1 MKNKLLLTTALVG
14 VAFAIPAMANDAAS
28 ADTSTAVGTPVYI
41 NTPDQVIN
49 SGEEFSN
56 LKNEGNQNA
65 AAVTVDTKGSVT
77 IGDNVQFNGN
87 SNANSGGAMKSLGGF
102 EIGNNAKFSGNT
114 SKKGGGAL
122 YIRQSDGTGANT
134 SGLAKIGDNAT
145 FENNKAEGSGWLGGA
160 IAAEYVPGGLQ
171 IGNNAKFSGNE
182 AANGG
187 AVAVW
192 SDGQVSGGP
201 KPTGSSSFILGDN
214 ATFANNKATTQ
225 GGAIFNANASVEVGN
240 GAKFEENT
248 AVNAGAISNSDSKGM
263 IIGNDASFIK
273 NTASNYAGAILNQ
286 RSDLTIGSNATFTEN
301 ASGEGHSGG
310 AIANDGYGKLALGNN
325 AKFTGNKSGKS
336 GGAIYQYKTSSE
348 NEASVTIGEGAS
360 FVGNTAKVNGG
371 AIASYSGNTTVGNGA
386 EFIGNKADN
395 AGGAI
400 YNEAYN
406 GIDAEFAGLNNAV
419 FKSNSAKLGGAI
431 YNKGNLGTLDGVT
444 FEDNTAETNGG
455 AILNSNG
462 GKIASIT
469 NSIFKNN
476 TSTNGG
482 GAAIYNKGGE
492 IAEISNTVFEGN
504 IAEKG
509 NGGAIF
515 NGGTTAANI
524 TLDNVQFIGNQ
535 AANGS
540 GGAIST
546 SGVVNIANAT
556 FENNSASTG
565 GGAINVDGTVK
576 LSGENTFSGN
586 KVGDKLN
593 DINLNQ
599 NNGQAKVDVSGT
611 LTLDGGISGE
621 GTTSFADNT
630 KLNITE
636 NTTFGEDVAITI
648 GENTELGLIVDS
660 GEESAEFDTSK
671 LLGENGFTLADNALY
686 NAIVGD
692 DGKVT
697 MEQKSADEAAAS
709 LGLSGSQ
716 AEAVLGAI
724 SGGSS
729 DNANFNSFREALN
742 QHLQSADKAQVSNG
756 TGAADLLTA
765 DANPV
770 IRSVETGIHNMV
782 FSAVSDELNGTSA
795 AMAEGK
801 SSGDAF
807 KQVKAW
813 VRALFSHSDH
823 ESTSK
828 ASGFDTNSD
837 GVAMGINKQLDNRT
851 KVGLGYAYSST
862 DISSGIRDTDVDT
875 HTAFVYGQYKPAN
888 WYINTVVAYNWS
900 DYSEKKAALGFNANA
915 DYDVESWAIQ
925 SLYGYEMQLN
935 GYDVTPEAG
944 LRYAHISQDGYTDA
958 LGTSVAA
965 NDSDILTAI
974 VGAKVAKDYALDSDT
989 IIRPELR
996 AAVTYDLVD
1005 DANNSNVVLA
1015 NGVAYRVNGEKLN
1028 RLGFELGAKVATDVS
1043 DNWEI
1048 SLAYE
1053 GGFRE
1058 DYQNHTGMLNAKY
1071 KF

>member
-14 VAFAIPAMANDAAS
+14 VAFALPTMAAEEWDGKTSHLIPQGE
-28 ADTSTAVGTPVYI
+28 TLVLEE
-41 NTPDQVIN
+41 N
-49 SGEEFSN
+49 SLVEN
-56 LKNEGNQNA
+56 I
-65 AAVTVDTKGSVT
+65 T
-77 IGDNVQFNGN
+77 
-87 SNANSGGAMKSLGGF
+87 
-102 EIGNNAKFSGNT
+102 NNADGI
-114 SKKGGGAL
+114 GGAL
-122 YIRQSDGTGANT
+122 STSKPKNGVENPGTLIVKSGTVFKNNT
-134 SGLAKIGDNAT
+134 AKYD
-145 FENNKAEGSGWLGGA
+145 GGA
-160 IAAEYVPGGLQ
+160 IANFGVLDIDGATFEANKSQTETTDSQPVGGGAISLGIDSKTTIKNTKFVNNETGFNGGAIGTRRTINNGDITNGSHENHSLIISDSAFIENKATGTTTDRADNKLQGGNGGAIANSFNNTQISNTVFEKNEAINGGAVYNQSLYNTNNQAQETDKGGDIKFADVTFDGNKASTNGGAIFNDANTNAELSGTVV
-171 IGNNAKFSGNE
+171 FSGNE
-182 AANGG
+182 AG
-187 AVAVW
+187 
-192 SDGQVSGGP
+192 
-201 KPTGSSSFILGDN
+201 
-214 ATFANNKATTQ
+214 
-225 GGAIFNANASVEVGN
+225 
-240 GAKFEENT
+240 
-248 AVNAGAISNSDSKGM
+248 
-263 IIGNDASFIK
+263 
-273 NTASNYAGAILNQ
+273 
-286 RSDLTIGSNATFTEN
+286 
-301 ASGEGHSGG
+301 
-310 AIANDGYGKLALGNN
+310 
-325 AKFTGNKSGKS
+325 
-336 GGAIYQYKTSSE
+336 
-348 NEASVTIGEGAS
+348 
-360 FVGNTAKVNGG
+360 
-371 AIASYSGNTTVGNGA
+371 
-386 EFIGNKADN
+386 N

-400 YNEAYN
+400 FVA
-406 GIDAEFAGLNNAV
+406 DASSSMEIASGAV

-621 GTTSFADNT
+621 GITSFADNT

-636 NTTFGEDVAITI
+636 NTTFGKDVVITI

-671 LLGENGFTLADNALY
+671 LLGGNGFTLADNALY

-692 DGKVT
+692 NGKVT

-837 GVAMGINKQLDNRT
+837 GVAMGIDKQLDNRT

-915 DYDVESWAIQ
+915 DYDVESWAVQ

>member
-14 VAFAIPAMANDAAS
+14 VAFAMPTMAAEEWDGKTSHLIPQGE
-28 ADTSTAVGTPVYI
+28 TLVLEE
-41 NTPDQVIN
+41 N
-49 SGEEFSN
+49 SLVE
-56 LKNEGNQNA
+56 K
-65 AAVTVDTKGSVT
+65 
-77 IGDNVQFNGN
+77 I
-87 SNANSGGAMKSLGGF
+87 
-102 EIGNNAKFSGNT
+102 INNADGI
-114 SKKGGGAL
+114 GGAL
-122 YIRQSDGTGANT
+122 STSKPKNGVENPGTLIVKSGTVFKNNT
-134 SGLAKIGDNAT
+134 AKYD
-145 FENNKAEGSGWLGGA
+145 GGA
-160 IAAEYVPGGLQ
+160 IANFGVLDIDGATFKENKSQTETTDSQPVGGGAISLGIDSKTTIKNTKFVNNETGFNGGAIGTRRTINNGDITNGSHENHSLIISDSAF
-171 IGNNAKFSGNE
+171 IGNKATGTTTDRADNELQGGNGGAIANSFNNTQISNTVFEKNEAINGGAVYNQSLYNTNNQAQETDKGGDIKFADVTFDGNKASTNGGAIFNDANTNAELSGTVVFSGNE
-182 AANGG
+182 AG
-187 AVAVW
+187 
-192 SDGQVSGGP
+192 
-201 KPTGSSSFILGDN
+201 
-214 ATFANNKATTQ
+214 
-225 GGAIFNANASVEVGN
+225 
-240 GAKFEENT
+240 
-248 AVNAGAISNSDSKGM
+248 
-263 IIGNDASFIK
+263 
-273 NTASNYAGAILNQ
+273 
-286 RSDLTIGSNATFTEN
+286 
-301 ASGEGHSGG
+301 
-310 AIANDGYGKLALGNN
+310 
-325 AKFTGNKSGKS
+325 
-336 GGAIYQYKTSSE
+336 
-348 NEASVTIGEGAS
+348 
-360 FVGNTAKVNGG
+360 
-371 AIASYSGNTTVGNGA
+371 
-386 EFIGNKADN
+386 N

-400 YNEAYN
+400 FVA
-406 GIDAEFAGLNNAV
+406 DASSSMEIASGAV

-462 GKIASIT
+462 GTIASIT

-621 GTTSFADNT
+621 GSTSFADNT

-837 GVAMGINKQLDNRT
+837 GVAMGIDKQLDNRT

-915 DYDVESWAIQ
+915 DYDVESWAVQ

>member
-14 VAFAIPAMANDAAS
+14 VAFAMPTMAAEEWDGKTSHLIPQGE
-28 ADTSTAVGTPVYI
+28 TLVLEE
-41 NTPDQVIN
+41 N
-49 SGEEFSN
+49 SLVEN
-56 LKNEGNQNA
+56 I
-65 AAVTVDTKGSVT
+65 T
-77 IGDNVQFNGN
+77 
-87 SNANSGGAMKSLGGF
+87 
-102 EIGNNAKFSGNT
+102 NNADGI
-114 SKKGGGAL
+114 GGAL
-122 YIRQSDGTGANT
+122 STSKPKNGVENPGTLIVKSGTVFKNNT
-134 SGLAKIGDNAT
+134 AKYD
-145 FENNKAEGSGWLGGA
+145 GGA
-160 IAAEYVPGGLQ
+160 IANFGVLDIDGATFEANKSQTETTDSQPVGGGAISLGIDSKTTIKNTKFVNNETGFNGGAIGTRRTINNGDITNGSHENHSLIISDSAF
-171 IGNNAKFSGNE
+171 IGNKATGTTTDRADNKLQGGNGGAIANSFNNTQISNTVFEKNEAINGGAVYNQSLYNTNNQAQETDKGGDIKFADVTFDGNKASTNGGAIFNDANTNAELSGTVVFSGNE
-182 AANGG
+182 AG
-187 AVAVW
+187 
-192 SDGQVSGGP
+192 
-201 KPTGSSSFILGDN
+201 
-214 ATFANNKATTQ
+214 
-225 GGAIFNANASVEVGN
+225 
-240 GAKFEENT
+240 
-248 AVNAGAISNSDSKGM
+248 
-263 IIGNDASFIK
+263 
-273 NTASNYAGAILNQ
+273 
-286 RSDLTIGSNATFTEN
+286 
-301 ASGEGHSGG
+301 
-310 AIANDGYGKLALGNN
+310 
-325 AKFTGNKSGKS
+325 
-336 GGAIYQYKTSSE
+336 
-348 NEASVTIGEGAS
+348 
-360 FVGNTAKVNGG
+360 
-371 AIASYSGNTTVGNGA
+371 
-386 EFIGNKADN
+386 N

-400 YNEAYN
+400 FVA
-406 GIDAEFAGLNNAV
+406 DASSSMEIASGAV

-462 GKIASIT
+462 GTIASIT

-692 DGKVT
+692 GGKVT

-782 FSAVSDELNGTSA
+782 FSVVSDELNGTSA

-837 GVAMGINKQLDNRT
+837 GVAMGIDKQLDNRT
-851 KVGLGYAYSST
+851 KVGLGYVYSST

-915 DYDVESWAIQ
+915 DYDVESWAVQ

>member
-1 MKNKLLLTTALVG
+1 MPTMAAEEWDGKTSHLIPQGETLVLEE
-14 VAFAIPAMANDAAS
+14 
-28 ADTSTAVGTPVYI
+28 
-41 NTPDQVIN
+41 N
-49 SGEEFSN
+49 SLVE
-56 LKNEGNQNA
+56 K
-65 AAVTVDTKGSVT
+65 
-77 IGDNVQFNGN
+77 I
-87 SNANSGGAMKSLGGF
+87 
-102 EIGNNAKFSGNT
+102 INNADGI
-114 SKKGGGAL
+114 GGAL
-122 YIRQSDGTGANT
+122 STSKPKNGVENPGTLIVKSGTVFKNNT
-134 SGLAKIGDNAT
+134 AKYD
-145 FENNKAEGSGWLGGA
+145 GGA
-160 IAAEYVPGGLQ
+160 IANFGVLDIDGATFKENKSQTETTDSQPVGGGAISLGIDSKTTIKNTKFVNNETGFNGGAIGTRRTINNGDITNGSHENHSLIISDSAF
-171 IGNNAKFSGNE
+171 IGNKATGTTTDRADNKLQGGNGGAIANSFNNTQISNTVFEKNEAINGGAVYNQSLYNTNNQAQETDKGGDIKFADVTFDGNKASTNGGAIFNDANTNAELSGTVVFSGNE
-182 AANGG
+182 AG
-187 AVAVW
+187 
-192 SDGQVSGGP
+192 
-201 KPTGSSSFILGDN
+201 
-214 ATFANNKATTQ
+214 
-225 GGAIFNANASVEVGN
+225 
-240 GAKFEENT
+240 
-248 AVNAGAISNSDSKGM
+248 
-263 IIGNDASFIK
+263 
-273 NTASNYAGAILNQ
+273 
-286 RSDLTIGSNATFTEN
+286 
-301 ASGEGHSGG
+301 
-310 AIANDGYGKLALGNN
+310 
-325 AKFTGNKSGKS
+325 
-336 GGAIYQYKTSSE
+336 
-348 NEASVTIGEGAS
+348 
-360 FVGNTAKVNGG
+360 
-371 AIASYSGNTTVGNGA
+371 
-386 EFIGNKADN
+386 N

-400 YNEAYN
+400 FVA
-406 GIDAEFAGLNNAV
+406 DASSSMEIASGAV

-837 GVAMGINKQLDNRT
+837 GVAMGIDKQLDNRT

-915 DYDVESWAIQ
+915 DYDVESWAVQ

>member
-1 MKNKLLLTTALVG
+1 MV
-14 VAFAIPAMANDAAS
+14 
-28 ADTSTAVGTPVYI
+28 
-41 NTPDQVIN
+41 
-49 SGEEFSN
+49 
-56 LKNEGNQNA
+56 
-65 AAVTVDTKGSVT
+65 
-77 IGDNVQFNGN
+77 
-87 SNANSGGAMKSLGGF
+87 
-102 EIGNNAKFSGNT
+102 
-114 SKKGGGAL
+114 
-122 YIRQSDGTGANT
+122 
-134 SGLAKIGDNAT
+134 
-145 FENNKAEGSGWLGGA
+145 
-160 IAAEYVPGGLQ
+160 
-171 IGNNAKFSGNE
+171 FSGNE
-182 AANGG
+182 AG
-187 AVAVW
+187 
-192 SDGQVSGGP
+192 
-201 KPTGSSSFILGDN
+201 
-214 ATFANNKATTQ
+214 
-225 GGAIFNANASVEVGN
+225 
-240 GAKFEENT
+240 
-248 AVNAGAISNSDSKGM
+248 
-263 IIGNDASFIK
+263 
-273 NTASNYAGAILNQ
+273 
-286 RSDLTIGSNATFTEN
+286 
-301 ASGEGHSGG
+301 
-310 AIANDGYGKLALGNN
+310 
-325 AKFTGNKSGKS
+325 
-336 GGAIYQYKTSSE
+336 
-348 NEASVTIGEGAS
+348 
-360 FVGNTAKVNGG
+360 
-371 AIASYSGNTTVGNGA
+371 
-386 EFIGNKADN
+386 N

-400 YNEAYN
+400 FVA
-406 GIDAEFAGLNNAV
+406 DASSSMEIASGAV

-611 LTLDGGISGE
+611 LTLDGGISGK

-636 NTTFGEDVAITI
+636 NTTFGEDVVITI

-837 GVAMGINKQLDNRT
+837 GVAMGIDKQLDNRT

-915 DYDVESWAIQ
+915 DYDVESWAVQ

>member
-14 VAFAIPAMANDAAS
+14 VAFALPTMAAEEWDGKTSHLIPQGETLVLEENS
-28 ADTSTAVGTPVYI
+28 LVEKII
-41 NTPDQVIN
+41 NNIDGI
-49 SGEEFSN
+49 
-56 LKNEGNQNA
+56 
-65 AAVTVDTKGSVT
+65 
-77 IGDNVQFNGN
+77 
-87 SNANSGGAMKSLGGF
+87 
-102 EIGNNAKFSGNT
+102 
-114 SKKGGGAL
+114 GGAL
-122 YIRQSDGTGANT
+122 STSKPKNGVENPGTLIVKSGTVFKNNT
-134 SGLAKIGDNAT
+134 AKYD
-145 FENNKAEGSGWLGGA
+145 GGA
-160 IAAEYVPGGLQ
+160 IANFGVLDIDGATFEANKSQTETTDSQPVGGGAISLGIDSKTTIKNTKFVNNVTGFNGGAIGTRRTINNGDITNGSHENHSLIISDSAF
-171 IGNNAKFSGNE
+171 IGNKATGTTTDQADNKLQGGNGGAIANSFNNTQISNTVFEKNEAINGGAVYNQSLYNTNSQAQETDKGGDIKFADVTFDGNKASTNGGAIFNDANTNAELSGTVVFSGNE
-182 AANGG
+182 AG
-187 AVAVW
+187 
-192 SDGQVSGGP
+192 
-201 KPTGSSSFILGDN
+201 
-214 ATFANNKATTQ
+214 
-225 GGAIFNANASVEVGN
+225 
-240 GAKFEENT
+240 
-248 AVNAGAISNSDSKGM
+248 
-263 IIGNDASFIK
+263 
-273 NTASNYAGAILNQ
+273 
-286 RSDLTIGSNATFTEN
+286 
-301 ASGEGHSGG
+301 
-310 AIANDGYGKLALGNN
+310 
-325 AKFTGNKSGKS
+325 
-336 GGAIYQYKTSSE
+336 
-348 NEASVTIGEGAS
+348 
-360 FVGNTAKVNGG
+360 
-371 AIASYSGNTTVGNGA
+371 
-386 EFIGNKADN
+386 N

-400 YNEAYN
+400 FVA
-406 GIDAEFAGLNNAV
+406 DASSSMEIASGAV

-535 AANGS
+535 AADGS

-742 QHLQSADKAQVSNG
+742 QHLQSADKAQVFNG

-837 GVAMGINKQLDNRT
+837 GVAMGIDKQLDNRT

-915 DYDVESWAIQ
+915 DYDVESWAVQ

>member
-14 VAFAIPAMANDAAS
+14 VAFAIPAMAAEEWDGK
-28 ADTSTAVGTPVYI
+28 TSYLIPQGEALVLEE
-41 NTPDQVIN
+41 N
-49 SGEEFSN
+49 SLVEN
-56 LKNEGNQNA
+56 I
-65 AAVTVDTKGSVT
+65 T
-77 IGDNVQFNGN
+77 
-87 SNANSGGAMKSLGGF
+87 
-102 EIGNNAKFSGNT
+102 NNADGI
-114 SKKGGGAL
+114 GGAL
-122 YIRQSDGTGANT
+122 STSKPKNGVENPGTLIVKSGTVFKNNT
-134 SGLAKIGDNAT
+134 AKYD
-145 FENNKAEGSGWLGGA
+145 GGA
-160 IAAEYVPGGLQ
+160 IANFGVLDIDGATFEANKSQTEKTDSQPVGGGAISLGIDSKTTIKNTKFVNNETGFNGGAIGTRRTINNGDITNGSHENHSLIISDSAF
-171 IGNNAKFSGNE
+171 IGNKATGTTTDRADNKLQGGNGGAIANTFNNTQISNTVFEKNEAINGGAVYNQSLFNTNNQTQENDKGGDIKFADVTFDGNKASTNGGAIFNDANTNTELSGTVVFSGNE
-182 AANGG
+182 AG
-187 AVAVW
+187 
-192 SDGQVSGGP
+192 
-201 KPTGSSSFILGDN
+201 
-214 ATFANNKATTQ
+214 
-225 GGAIFNANASVEVGN
+225 
-240 GAKFEENT
+240 
-248 AVNAGAISNSDSKGM
+248 
-263 IIGNDASFIK
+263 
-273 NTASNYAGAILNQ
+273 
-286 RSDLTIGSNATFTEN
+286 
-301 ASGEGHSGG
+301 
-310 AIANDGYGKLALGNN
+310 
-325 AKFTGNKSGKS
+325 
-336 GGAIYQYKTSSE
+336 
-348 NEASVTIGEGAS
+348 
-360 FVGNTAKVNGG
+360 
-371 AIASYSGNTTVGNGA
+371 
-386 EFIGNKADN
+386 N

-400 YNEAYN
+400 FVA
-406 GIDAEFAGLNNAV
+406 DASSSMEIASGAV

-444 FEDNTAETNGG
+444 FEDNTAKTNGG

-599 NNGQAKVDVSGT
+599 NNGLAKVDVSGT

-813 VRALFSHSDH
+813 IRALFSHSDH

-837 GVAMGINKQLDNRT
+837 GVAMGIDKQLDNRT

-900 DYSEKKAALGFNANA
+900 VYSEKKAALGFNANA
-915 DYDVESWAIQ
+915 DYDVESWAVQ

>member
-14 VAFAIPAMANDAAS
+14 VAFALPTMAAEEWDGKTSHLIPQGE
-28 ADTSTAVGTPVYI
+28 TLVLEE
-41 NTPDQVIN
+41 N
-49 SGEEFSN
+49 SLVE
-56 LKNEGNQNA
+56 KI
-65 AAVTVDTKGSVT
+65 T
-77 IGDNVQFNGN
+77 
-87 SNANSGGAMKSLGGF
+87 
-102 EIGNNAKFSGNT
+102 NNADGI
-114 SKKGGGAL
+114 GGAL
-122 YIRQSDGTGANT
+122 STSKPKNGVENPGTLIVKSGTVFKNNT
-134 SGLAKIGDNAT
+134 AKYD
-145 FENNKAEGSGWLGGA
+145 GGA
-160 IAAEYVPGGLQ
+160 IANFGVLDIDGATFEANKSQTETTDNQPVGGGAISLGIDSKTTIKNTKFVNNETGFNGGAIGTRRTINNGDITNGSHENHSLIISDSAFIENKATGTTTDRADNELQGGNGGAIANSFNNTQISNTVFEKNEAINGGAVYNQSLYNTNNQAQETDKGGDIKFADVTFDGNKASTNGGAIFNDANTNAELSGTVV
-171 IGNNAKFSGNE
+171 FSGNE
-182 AANGG
+182 AG
-187 AVAVW
+187 
-192 SDGQVSGGP
+192 
-201 KPTGSSSFILGDN
+201 
-214 ATFANNKATTQ
+214 
-225 GGAIFNANASVEVGN
+225 
-240 GAKFEENT
+240 
-248 AVNAGAISNSDSKGM
+248 
-263 IIGNDASFIK
+263 
-273 NTASNYAGAILNQ
+273 
-286 RSDLTIGSNATFTEN
+286 
-301 ASGEGHSGG
+301 
-310 AIANDGYGKLALGNN
+310 
-325 AKFTGNKSGKS
+325 
-336 GGAIYQYKTSSE
+336 
-348 NEASVTIGEGAS
+348 
-360 FVGNTAKVNGG
+360 
-371 AIASYSGNTTVGNGA
+371 
-386 EFIGNKADN
+386 N

-400 YNEAYN
+400 FVA
-406 GIDAEFAGLNNAV
+406 DASSSMEIASGAV

-504 IAEKG
+504 IAKKG

-524 TLDNVQFIGNQ
+524 TLDNVQFIGNK
-535 AANGS
+535 ATNGS

-671 LLGENGFTLADNALY
+671 LLGKNGFTLADNALY

-837 GVAMGINKQLDNRT
+837 GVAMGIDKQLDNRT

-915 DYDVESWAIQ
+915 DYDVESWAVQ

>member
-14 VAFAIPAMANDAAS
+14 VAFAMPTMAAEEWDGKTSHLIPQGETLVLEENS
-28 ADTSTAVGTPVYI
+28 LVEKII
-41 NTPDQVIN
+41 NN
-49 SGEEFSN
+49 
-56 LKNEGNQNA
+56 
-65 AAVTVDTKGSVT
+65 VDG
-77 IGDNVQFNGN
+77 I
-87 SNANSGGAMKSLGGF
+87 
-102 EIGNNAKFSGNT
+102 
-114 SKKGGGAL
+114 GGAL
-122 YIRQSDGTGANT
+122 STSKPKNGVENPGTLIVKSGTVFKNNT
-134 SGLAKIGDNAT
+134 AKYD
-145 FENNKAEGSGWLGGA
+145 GGA
-160 IAAEYVPGGLQ
+160 IANFGVLDIDGATFEANKSQTETTDSQPVGGGAISLGIDSKTTIKNTKFVNNETGFNGGAIGTRRTINNGDITNGSHENHSLIISDSAF
-171 IGNNAKFSGNE
+171 IGNKATGTTTDRADNKLQGGNGGAIANSFNNTQISNTVFEKNEAINGGAVYNQSLYNTNNQAQETDKGGDIKFADVTFDGNKASTNGGAIFNDANTNAELSGTVVFSGNE
-182 AANGG
+182 AG
-187 AVAVW
+187 
-192 SDGQVSGGP
+192 
-201 KPTGSSSFILGDN
+201 
-214 ATFANNKATTQ
+214 
-225 GGAIFNANASVEVGN
+225 
-240 GAKFEENT
+240 
-248 AVNAGAISNSDSKGM
+248 
-263 IIGNDASFIK
+263 
-273 NTASNYAGAILNQ
+273 
-286 RSDLTIGSNATFTEN
+286 
-301 ASGEGHSGG
+301 
-310 AIANDGYGKLALGNN
+310 
-325 AKFTGNKSGKS
+325 
-336 GGAIYQYKTSSE
+336 
-348 NEASVTIGEGAS
+348 
-360 FVGNTAKVNGG
+360 
-371 AIASYSGNTTVGNGA
+371 
-386 EFIGNKADN
+386 N

-400 YNEAYN
+400 FVA
-406 GIDAEFAGLNNAV
+406 DASSSMEIASGAV

-504 IAEKG
+504 IAKKG

-636 NTTFGEDVAITI
+636 NTTFGKDVAITI

-671 LLGENGFTLADNALY
+671 LLGKNGFTLADNALY

-837 GVAMGINKQLDNRT
+837 GVAMGIDKQLDNRT

-915 DYDVESWAIQ
+915 DYDVESWAVQ

>member
-1 MKNKLLLTTALVG
+1 MIFNVRIFSTHFSGRLHRNFSRSYFMKNKLLLTTALVG
-14 VAFAIPAMANDAAS
+14 VAFALPTMAAEEWDGKTSHLIPQGE
-28 ADTSTAVGTPVYI
+28 TLVLEE
-41 NTPDQVIN
+41 N
-49 SGEEFSN
+49 SLVEN
-56 LKNEGNQNA
+56 I
-65 AAVTVDTKGSVT
+65 T
-77 IGDNVQFNGN
+77 
-87 SNANSGGAMKSLGGF
+87 
-102 EIGNNAKFSGNT
+102 NNADGI
-114 SKKGGGAL
+114 GGAL
-122 YIRQSDGTGANT
+122 STSKPKNGVENPGTLIVKSGTVFKNNT
-134 SGLAKIGDNAT
+134 AKYD
-145 FENNKAEGSGWLGGA
+145 GGA
-160 IAAEYVPGGLQ
+160 IANFGVLDIDGATFEANKSQTETTDSQPVGGGAISLGIDSKTTIKNTKFVNNETGFNGGAIGTRRTINNGDITNGSHENHSLIISDSAFIENKATGTTTDRADNKLQGGNGGAIANSFNNTQISNTVFEKNEAINGGAVYNQSLYNTNNQAQETDKGGDIKFADVTFDGNKASTNGGAIFNDANTNAELSGTVV
-171 IGNNAKFSGNE
+171 FSGNE
-182 AANGG
+182 AG
-187 AVAVW
+187 
-192 SDGQVSGGP
+192 
-201 KPTGSSSFILGDN
+201 
-214 ATFANNKATTQ
+214 
-225 GGAIFNANASVEVGN
+225 
-240 GAKFEENT
+240 
-248 AVNAGAISNSDSKGM
+248 
-263 IIGNDASFIK
+263 
-273 NTASNYAGAILNQ
+273 
-286 RSDLTIGSNATFTEN
+286 
-301 ASGEGHSGG
+301 
-310 AIANDGYGKLALGNN
+310 
-325 AKFTGNKSGKS
+325 
-336 GGAIYQYKTSSE
+336 
-348 NEASVTIGEGAS
+348 
-360 FVGNTAKVNGG
+360 
-371 AIASYSGNTTVGNGA
+371 
-386 EFIGNKADN
+386 N

-400 YNEAYN
+400 FVA
-406 GIDAEFAGLNNAV
+406 DASSSMEIASGAV

-565 GGAINVDGTVK
+565 GGAINVDGTVE

-671 LLGENGFTLADNALY
+671 LLGGNGFTLADNALY

-837 GVAMGINKQLDNRT
+837 GVAMGIDKQLDNRT

-915 DYDVESWAIQ
+915 DYDVESWAVQ

>member
-14 VAFAIPAMANDAAS
+14 VAFALPTMAAEEWDGKTSHLIPQGE
-28 ADTSTAVGTPVYI
+28 TLVLEE
-41 NTPDQVIN
+41 N
-49 SGEEFSN
+49 SLVEN
-56 LKNEGNQNA
+56 I
-65 AAVTVDTKGSVT
+65 T
-77 IGDNVQFNGN
+77 
-87 SNANSGGAMKSLGGF
+87 
-102 EIGNNAKFSGNT
+102 NNADGI
-114 SKKGGGAL
+114 GGAL
-122 YIRQSDGTGANT
+122 STSKPKNGVENPGTLIVK
-134 SGLAKIGDNAT
+134 SGTVFKNNMAKYD
-145 FENNKAEGSGWLGGA
+145 GGA
-160 IAAEYVPGGLQ
+160 IANFGVLDIDGATFEANKSQTETTDSQPVGGGAISLGIDSKTTIKNTKFVNNETGFNGGAIGTRRTINNGDITNGSHENHSLIISDSAF
-171 IGNNAKFSGNE
+171 IGNKATGTTTDRADNKLQGGNGGAIANSFNNTQISNTVFEKNEAINGGAVYNQSLYNTNNQAQETDKGGDIKFADVTFDGNKASTNGGAIFNDANTNAELSGTVVFSGNE
-182 AANGG
+182 AG
-187 AVAVW
+187 
-192 SDGQVSGGP
+192 
-201 KPTGSSSFILGDN
+201 
-214 ATFANNKATTQ
+214 
-225 GGAIFNANASVEVGN
+225 
-240 GAKFEENT
+240 
-248 AVNAGAISNSDSKGM
+248 
-263 IIGNDASFIK
+263 
-273 NTASNYAGAILNQ
+273 
-286 RSDLTIGSNATFTEN
+286 
-301 ASGEGHSGG
+301 
-310 AIANDGYGKLALGNN
+310 
-325 AKFTGNKSGKS
+325 
-336 GGAIYQYKTSSE
+336 
-348 NEASVTIGEGAS
+348 
-360 FVGNTAKVNGG
+360 
-371 AIASYSGNTTVGNGA
+371 
-386 EFIGNKADN
+386 N

-400 YNEAYN
+400 
-406 GIDAEFAGLNNAV
+406 FVAGASSSMEIASGAV

-462 GKIASIT
+462 GTIASIT

-482 GAAIYNKGGE
+482 GAAIYNKGGK

-546 SGVVNIANAT
+546 SGVVDIANAT

-837 GVAMGINKQLDNRT
+837 GVAMGIDKQLDNRT

-915 DYDVESWAIQ
+915 DYDVESWAVQ

>member
-14 VAFAIPAMANDAAS
+14 VAFAMPTMAAEEWDGKTSHLIPQGE
-28 ADTSTAVGTPVYI
+28 TLVLEE
-41 NTPDQVIN
+41 N
-49 SGEEFSN
+49 SLVEN
-56 LKNEGNQNA
+56 I
-65 AAVTVDTKGSVT
+65 T
-77 IGDNVQFNGN
+77 
-87 SNANSGGAMKSLGGF
+87 
-102 EIGNNAKFSGNT
+102 NNADGI
-114 SKKGGGAL
+114 GGAL
-122 YIRQSDGTGANT
+122 STSKPKNGVENPGTLIVKSGTVFKNNT
-134 SGLAKIGDNAT
+134 AKYD
-145 FENNKAEGSGWLGGA
+145 GGA
-160 IAAEYVPGGLQ
+160 IANFGVLDIDGATFEANKSQTETTDSQPVGGGAISLGIDSKTTIKNTKFVNNETGFNGGAIGTRRTINNGDITNGSHENHSLIISDSAF
-171 IGNNAKFSGNE
+171 IGNKATGTTTDRADNKLQGGNGGAIANSFNNTQISNTVFEKNEAINGGAVYNQSLYNTNNQAQETDKGGDIKFADVTFDGNKASTNGGAIFNDANTNAELSGTVVFSGNE
-182 AANGG
+182 AG
-187 AVAVW
+187 
-192 SDGQVSGGP
+192 
-201 KPTGSSSFILGDN
+201 
-214 ATFANNKATTQ
+214 
-225 GGAIFNANASVEVGN
+225 
-240 GAKFEENT
+240 
-248 AVNAGAISNSDSKGM
+248 
-263 IIGNDASFIK
+263 
-273 NTASNYAGAILNQ
+273 
-286 RSDLTIGSNATFTEN
+286 
-301 ASGEGHSGG
+301 
-310 AIANDGYGKLALGNN
+310 
-325 AKFTGNKSGKS
+325 
-336 GGAIYQYKTSSE
+336 
-348 NEASVTIGEGAS
+348 
-360 FVGNTAKVNGG
+360 
-371 AIASYSGNTTVGNGA
+371 
-386 EFIGNKADN
+386 N

-400 YNEAYN
+400 FVA
-406 GIDAEFAGLNNAV
+406 DASSSMEIASGAV

-524 TLDNVQFIGNQ
+524 RLDNVQFIGNQ

-565 GGAINVDGTVK
+565 GGAINVDGTVE

-782 FSAVSDELNGTSA
+782 FSVVSDELNGTSA

-837 GVAMGINKQLDNRT
+837 GVAMGIDKQLDNRT

-915 DYDVESWAIQ
+915 DYDVESWAVQ

>member
-14 VAFAIPAMANDAAS
+14 VAFALPTMAAEEWDGKTSHLIPQGETLVLEENS
-28 ADTSTAVGTPVYI
+28 LVENITN
-41 NTPDQVIN
+41 NTDGI
-49 SGEEFSN
+49 
-56 LKNEGNQNA
+56 
-65 AAVTVDTKGSVT
+65 
-77 IGDNVQFNGN
+77 
-87 SNANSGGAMKSLGGF
+87 
-102 EIGNNAKFSGNT
+102 
-114 SKKGGGAL
+114 GGAL
-122 YIRQSDGTGANT
+122 STSKPKNGVENPGTLIVKSGTVFKNNT
-134 SGLAKIGDNAT
+134 AKYD
-145 FENNKAEGSGWLGGA
+145 GGA
-160 IAAEYVPGGLQ
+160 IANFGVLDIDGATFEANKSQTETTDSQPVGGGAISLGIDSKTTIKNTKFVNNETGFNGGAIGTRRTINKGDITNGSHENHSLIISDSAFIENKATGTTTDQVDNKLQGGNGGAIANSFNNTQISNTVFEKNEAINGGAVYNQSLYNTNNQAQETDKGGDIKFADVTFDGNKASTNGGAIFNDANTNAELSGTVV
-171 IGNNAKFSGNE
+171 FSGNE
-182 AANGG
+182 AG
-187 AVAVW
+187 
-192 SDGQVSGGP
+192 
-201 KPTGSSSFILGDN
+201 
-214 ATFANNKATTQ
+214 
-225 GGAIFNANASVEVGN
+225 
-240 GAKFEENT
+240 
-248 AVNAGAISNSDSKGM
+248 
-263 IIGNDASFIK
+263 
-273 NTASNYAGAILNQ
+273 
-286 RSDLTIGSNATFTEN
+286 
-301 ASGEGHSGG
+301 
-310 AIANDGYGKLALGNN
+310 
-325 AKFTGNKSGKS
+325 
-336 GGAIYQYKTSSE
+336 
-348 NEASVTIGEGAS
+348 
-360 FVGNTAKVNGG
+360 
-371 AIASYSGNTTVGNGA
+371 
-386 EFIGNKADN
+386 N

-400 YNEAYN
+400 FVA
-406 GIDAEFAGLNNAV
+406 DASSSMEIASGAV

-837 GVAMGINKQLDNRT
+837 GVAMGIDKQLDNRT

-915 DYDVESWAIQ
+915 DYDVESWAVQ

>member
-14 VAFAIPAMANDAAS
+14 VAFALPTMAAEEWDGKTSHFIPQGETLVLEENS
-28 ADTSTAVGTPVYI
+28 LVEKII
-41 NTPDQVIN
+41 N
-49 SGEEFSN
+49 
-56 LKNEGNQNA
+56 
-65 AAVTVDTKGSVT
+65 
-77 IGDNVQFNGN
+77 NVNG
-87 SNANSGGAMKSLGGF
+87 
-102 EIGNNAKFSGNT
+102 I
-114 SKKGGGAL
+114 GGAL
-122 YIRQSDGTGANT
+122 STGKPTNGVENPGTLIVKSGTVFKNNT
-134 SGLAKIGDNAT
+134 AKYD
-145 FENNKAEGSGWLGGA
+145 GGA
-160 IAAEYVPGGLQ
+160 IANFGVLDIDGATFEANKSQTETTDSQPVGGGAISLGIDSKTTIKNTKFVNNETGFNGGAIGTRRTINNGDITNGSHENHSLIISDSAF
-171 IGNNAKFSGNE
+171 IGNKATGTTTDRADNKLQGGNGGAIANSFNNTQISNTVFEKNEAINGGAVYNQSLYNTNNQAQETDKGGDIKFADVTFDGNKASTNGGAIFNDANTNAELSGTVVFSGNE
-182 AANGG
+182 AG
-187 AVAVW
+187 
-192 SDGQVSGGP
+192 
-201 KPTGSSSFILGDN
+201 
-214 ATFANNKATTQ
+214 
-225 GGAIFNANASVEVGN
+225 
-240 GAKFEENT
+240 
-248 AVNAGAISNSDSKGM
+248 
-263 IIGNDASFIK
+263 
-273 NTASNYAGAILNQ
+273 
-286 RSDLTIGSNATFTEN
+286 
-301 ASGEGHSGG
+301 
-310 AIANDGYGKLALGNN
+310 
-325 AKFTGNKSGKS
+325 
-336 GGAIYQYKTSSE
+336 
-348 NEASVTIGEGAS
+348 
-360 FVGNTAKVNGG
+360 
-371 AIASYSGNTTVGNGA
+371 
-386 EFIGNKADN
+386 N

-400 YNEAYN
+400 FVA
-406 GIDAEFAGLNNAV
+406 DASSSMEIASGAV
-419 FKSNSAKLGGAI
+419 FKSNSAKRGGAI

-621 GTTSFADNT
+621 GITSFADNT

-636 NTTFGEDVAITI
+636 NTTFGKDVAITI

-660 GEESAEFDTSK
+660 GEKSAEFDTSK
-671 LLGENGFTLADNALY
+671 LLGGNGFTLADNALY

-697 MEQKSADEAAAS
+697 MEQKTADEAAAS

-742 QHLQSADKAQVSNG
+742 QHLQSADKAQVSKG

-837 GVAMGINKQLDNRT
+837 GVAMGIDKQLDNRT

-915 DYDVESWAIQ
+915 DYDVESWAVQ

>member
-14 VAFAIPAMANDAAS
+14 VAFAIPAMAAEEWDGK
-28 ADTSTAVGTPVYI
+28 TSYLIPQGEALVLEE
-41 NTPDQVIN
+41 N
-49 SGEEFSN
+49 SLVEN
-56 LKNEGNQNA
+56 I
-65 AAVTVDTKGSVT
+65 T
-77 IGDNVQFNGN
+77 
-87 SNANSGGAMKSLGGF
+87 
-102 EIGNNAKFSGNT
+102 NNADGI
-114 SKKGGGAL
+114 GGAL
-122 YIRQSDGTGANT
+122 STSKPKNGVENPGTLIVKSGTVFKNNT
-134 SGLAKIGDNAT
+134 AKYD
-145 FENNKAEGSGWLGGA
+145 GGA
-160 IAAEYVPGGLQ
+160 IANFGVLDIDGATFEANKSQTETTDSQPVGGGAISLGIDSKTTIKNTKFVNNETGFNGGAIGTRRTINNGDITNGSHENHSLIISDSAF
-171 IGNNAKFSGNE
+171 IGNKATGTTTDRADNELQGGNGGAIANSFNNTQISNTVFEKNEAINGGAVYNQSLYNTNNQAQETDKGGDIKFADVTFDGNKASTNGGAIFNDANTNAELSGTVVFSGNE
-182 AANGG
+182 AG
-187 AVAVW
+187 
-192 SDGQVSGGP
+192 
-201 KPTGSSSFILGDN
+201 
-214 ATFANNKATTQ
+214 
-225 GGAIFNANASVEVGN
+225 
-240 GAKFEENT
+240 
-248 AVNAGAISNSDSKGM
+248 
-263 IIGNDASFIK
+263 
-273 NTASNYAGAILNQ
+273 
-286 RSDLTIGSNATFTEN
+286 
-301 ASGEGHSGG
+301 
-310 AIANDGYGKLALGNN
+310 
-325 AKFTGNKSGKS
+325 
-336 GGAIYQYKTSSE
+336 
-348 NEASVTIGEGAS
+348 
-360 FVGNTAKVNGG
+360 
-371 AIASYSGNTTVGNGA
+371 
-386 EFIGNKADN
+386 N

-400 YNEAYN
+400 FVA
-406 GIDAEFAGLNNAV
+406 DASSSMEIASGAV

-462 GKIASIT
+462 GTIASIT

-565 GGAINVDGTVK
+565 GGAINVDGTVE

-636 NTTFGEDVAITI
+636 NTTFGNDVAITI

-813 VRALFSHSDH
+813 IRALFSHSDH

-837 GVAMGINKQLDNRT
+837 GVAMGIDKQLDNRT

-915 DYDVESWAIQ
+915 DYDVESWAVQ

>member
-14 VAFAIPAMANDAAS
+14 VAFAMPTMAAEEWDGKTSHLIPQGE
-28 ADTSTAVGTPVYI
+28 TLVLEE
-41 NTPDQVIN
+41 N
-49 SGEEFSN
+49 SLVEN
-56 LKNEGNQNA
+56 I
-65 AAVTVDTKGSVT
+65 T
-77 IGDNVQFNGN
+77 
-87 SNANSGGAMKSLGGF
+87 
-102 EIGNNAKFSGNT
+102 NNADGI
-114 SKKGGGAL
+114 GGAL
-122 YIRQSDGTGANT
+122 STSKPKNGVENPGTLIVKSGTVFKNNT
-134 SGLAKIGDNAT
+134 AKYD
-145 FENNKAEGSGWLGGA
+145 GGA
-160 IAAEYVPGGLQ
+160 IANFGVLDIDGATFEANKSQTETTDSQPVGGGAISLGIDSKTTIKNTKFVNNETGFNGGAIGTRRTINNGDITNGSHENHSLIISDSAF
-171 IGNNAKFSGNE
+171 IGNKATGTTTDRADNKLQGGNGGAIANSFNNTQISNTVFEKNEAINGGAVYNQSLYNTNNQAQETDKGGDIKFADVTFDGNKASTNGGAIFNDANTNAELSGTVVFSGNE
-182 AANGG
+182 AG
-187 AVAVW
+187 
-192 SDGQVSGGP
+192 
-201 KPTGSSSFILGDN
+201 
-214 ATFANNKATTQ
+214 
-225 GGAIFNANASVEVGN
+225 
-240 GAKFEENT
+240 
-248 AVNAGAISNSDSKGM
+248 
-263 IIGNDASFIK
+263 
-273 NTASNYAGAILNQ
+273 
-286 RSDLTIGSNATFTEN
+286 
-301 ASGEGHSGG
+301 
-310 AIANDGYGKLALGNN
+310 
-325 AKFTGNKSGKS
+325 
-336 GGAIYQYKTSSE
+336 
-348 NEASVTIGEGAS
+348 
-360 FVGNTAKVNGG
+360 
-371 AIASYSGNTTVGNGA
+371 
-386 EFIGNKADN
+386 N

-400 YNEAYN
+400 FVA
-406 GIDAEFAGLNNAV
+406 DASSSMEIASGAV

-462 GKIASIT
+462 GTIASIT

-524 TLDNVQFIGNQ
+524 RLDNVQFIGNQ

-565 GGAINVDGTVK
+565 GGAINVDGTVE

-636 NTTFGEDVAITI
+636 NTTFGNDVAITI

-692 DGKVT
+692 NGKVT

-837 GVAMGINKQLDNRT
+837 GVAMGIDKQLDNRT

-915 DYDVESWAIQ
+915 DYDVESWAVQ

>member
-14 VAFAIPAMANDAAS
+14 VAFALPTMAAEEWDGKTSYLIPRGE
-28 ADTSTAVGTPVYI
+28 TLVLEE
-41 NTPDQVIN
+41 N
-49 SGEEFSN
+49 SLVEN
-56 LKNEGNQNA
+56 I
-65 AAVTVDTKGSVT
+65 T
-77 IGDNVQFNGN
+77 
-87 SNANSGGAMKSLGGF
+87 
-102 EIGNNAKFSGNT
+102 NNADGI
-114 SKKGGGAL
+114 GGAL
-122 YIRQSDGTGANT
+122 STSKPKNGVENPGTLIVKSGTVFKNNT
-134 SGLAKIGDNAT
+134 AKYD
-145 FENNKAEGSGWLGGA
+145 GGA
-160 IAAEYVPGGLQ
+160 IANFGVLDIDGATFDTNRSQIETIDSQPVGGGAIALGIDSKTTIKNTKFVNNETGFNGGAIGTRRTINNGDITNGSHENHSLIISDSAF
-171 IGNNAKFSGNE
+171 IGNKATGTTTDRADNKLQGGNGGAIANSFNNTQISNTVFEKNEAINGGAVYNQSLYNTNNQAQETDKGGDIKFADVTFDGNKASTNGGAIFNDANTNAELSGTVVFSGNE
-182 AANGG
+182 AG
-187 AVAVW
+187 
-192 SDGQVSGGP
+192 
-201 KPTGSSSFILGDN
+201 
-214 ATFANNKATTQ
+214 
-225 GGAIFNANASVEVGN
+225 
-240 GAKFEENT
+240 
-248 AVNAGAISNSDSKGM
+248 
-263 IIGNDASFIK
+263 
-273 NTASNYAGAILNQ
+273 
-286 RSDLTIGSNATFTEN
+286 
-301 ASGEGHSGG
+301 
-310 AIANDGYGKLALGNN
+310 
-325 AKFTGNKSGKS
+325 
-336 GGAIYQYKTSSE
+336 
-348 NEASVTIGEGAS
+348 
-360 FVGNTAKVNGG
+360 
-371 AIASYSGNTTVGNGA
+371 
-386 EFIGNKADN
+386 N

-400 YNEAYN
+400 FVA
-406 GIDAEFAGLNNAV
+406 DASSSMEIASGAV

-462 GKIASIT
+462 GTIASIT

-636 NTTFGEDVAITI
+636 NTTFGKDVTITI

-671 LLGENGFTLADNALY
+671 LLGKNGFTLADNALY

-837 GVAMGINKQLDNRT
+837 GVAMGIDKQLDNRT

-915 DYDVESWAIQ
+915 DYDVESWAVQ

>member
-14 VAFAIPAMANDAAS
+14 VAFAMPTMAAEEWDGKTSHLIPQGE
-28 ADTSTAVGTPVYI
+28 TLVLEE
-41 NTPDQVIN
+41 N
-49 SGEEFSN
+49 SLVE
-56 LKNEGNQNA
+56 K
-65 AAVTVDTKGSVT
+65 
-77 IGDNVQFNGN
+77 I
-87 SNANSGGAMKSLGGF
+87 
-102 EIGNNAKFSGNT
+102 INNADGI
-114 SKKGGGAL
+114 GGAL
-122 YIRQSDGTGANT
+122 STSKPKNGVENPGTLIVKSGTVFKNNT
-134 SGLAKIGDNAT
+134 AKYD
-145 FENNKAEGSGWLGGA
+145 GGA
-160 IAAEYVPGGLQ
+160 IANFGVLDIDGATFKENKSQTETTDSQPVGGGAISLGIDSKTTIKNTKFVNNETGFNGGAIGTRRTINNGDITNGSHENHSLIISDSAF
-171 IGNNAKFSGNE
+171 IGNKATGTTTDRADNKLQGGNGGAIANSFNNTQISNTVFEKNEAINGGAVYNQSLYNTNNQAQETDKGGDIKFADVTFDGNKASTNGGAIFNDANTNAELSGTVVFSGNE
-182 AANGG
+182 AG
-187 AVAVW
+187 
-192 SDGQVSGGP
+192 
-201 KPTGSSSFILGDN
+201 
-214 ATFANNKATTQ
+214 
-225 GGAIFNANASVEVGN
+225 
-240 GAKFEENT
+240 
-248 AVNAGAISNSDSKGM
+248 
-263 IIGNDASFIK
+263 
-273 NTASNYAGAILNQ
+273 
-286 RSDLTIGSNATFTEN
+286 
-301 ASGEGHSGG
+301 
-310 AIANDGYGKLALGNN
+310 
-325 AKFTGNKSGKS
+325 
-336 GGAIYQYKTSSE
+336 
-348 NEASVTIGEGAS
+348 
-360 FVGNTAKVNGG
+360 
-371 AIASYSGNTTVGNGA
+371 
-386 EFIGNKADN
+386 N

-400 YNEAYN
+400 FVA
-406 GIDAEFAGLNNAV
+406 DASSSMEIASGAV

-813 VRALFSHSDH
+813 IRALFSHSDH

-837 GVAMGINKQLDNRT
+837 GVAMGIDKQLDNRT

-915 DYDVESWAIQ
+915 DYDVESWAVQ

>member
-14 VAFAIPAMANDAAS
+14 VAFALPTMAAEEWDGKTSHLIPKGETLVLEENS
-28 ADTSTAVGTPVYI
+28 LVEKII
-41 NTPDQVIN
+41 N
-49 SGEEFSN
+49 
-56 LKNEGNQNA
+56 
-65 AAVTVDTKGSVT
+65 
-77 IGDNVQFNGN
+77 NVNG
-87 SNANSGGAMKSLGGF
+87 
-102 EIGNNAKFSGNT
+102 I
-114 SKKGGGAL
+114 GGAL
-122 YIRQSDGTGANT
+122 STSKPKNGVENPGTLIVKSGTVFKNNT
-134 SGLAKIGDNAT
+134 AKYD
-145 FENNKAEGSGWLGGA
+145 GGA
-160 IAAEYVPGGLQ
+160 IANFGVLDIDGATFEANKSQTETTDSQPVGGGAISLGIDSKTTIKNTKFVNNETGFNGGAIGTRRTINNGDITNGSHENHSLIISDSAF
-171 IGNNAKFSGNE
+171 IGNKATGTTTDRADNKLQGGNGGAIANSFNNTQISNTVFEKNEAINGGAVYNQSLYNTNNQAQETDKGGDIKFADVTFDGNKASTNGGAIFNDANTNAELSGTVVFSGNE
-182 AANGG
+182 AG
-187 AVAVW
+187 
-192 SDGQVSGGP
+192 
-201 KPTGSSSFILGDN
+201 
-214 ATFANNKATTQ
+214 
-225 GGAIFNANASVEVGN
+225 
-240 GAKFEENT
+240 
-248 AVNAGAISNSDSKGM
+248 
-263 IIGNDASFIK
+263 
-273 NTASNYAGAILNQ
+273 
-286 RSDLTIGSNATFTEN
+286 
-301 ASGEGHSGG
+301 
-310 AIANDGYGKLALGNN
+310 
-325 AKFTGNKSGKS
+325 
-336 GGAIYQYKTSSE
+336 
-348 NEASVTIGEGAS
+348 
-360 FVGNTAKVNGG
+360 
-371 AIASYSGNTTVGNGA
+371 
-386 EFIGNKADN
+386 N

-400 YNEAYN
+400 FVA
-406 GIDAEFAGLNNAV
+406 DASSSMEIASGAV

-621 GTTSFADNT
+621 GITSFADNT

-636 NTTFGEDVAITI
+636 NTTFGKDVAITI

-671 LLGENGFTLADNALY
+671 LLGGNGFTLADNALY

-697 MEQKSADEAAAS
+697 MEQKPADEAAAS

-837 GVAMGINKQLDNRT
+837 GVAMGIDKQLDNRT

-915 DYDVESWAIQ
+915 DYDVESWAVQ

>member
-1 MKNKLLLTTALVG
+1 MIFNVRIFSTHFSGRLHRNFSRSYFMKNKLLLTTALVG
-14 VAFAIPAMANDAAS
+14 VAFAMPTMAAEEWDRKTSYLIPQGE
-28 ADTSTAVGTPVYI
+28 TLVLEE
-41 NTPDQVIN
+41 N
-49 SGEEFSN
+49 SLVEN
-56 LKNEGNQNA
+56 I
-65 AAVTVDTKGSVT
+65 T
-77 IGDNVQFNGN
+77 
-87 SNANSGGAMKSLGGF
+87 
-102 EIGNNAKFSGNT
+102 NNADGI
-114 SKKGGGAL
+114 GGAL
-122 YIRQSDGTGANT
+122 STSKPKNGVENPGTLIVKSGTVFKNNT
-134 SGLAKIGDNAT
+134 AKYD
-145 FENNKAEGSGWLGGA
+145 GGA
-160 IAAEYVPGGLQ
+160 IANFGVLDIDGATFEANKSQTETTDSQPVGGGAISLGIDSKTTIKNTKFVNNETGFNGGAIGTRRTINNGDITNGSHENHSLIISDSAF
-171 IGNNAKFSGNE
+171 IGNKATGTTTDRADNKLQGGNGGAIANTFNNTQISNTVFEKNEAINGGAVYNQSLFNTNNQTQENDKGGDIKFADVTFDGNKASTNGGAIFNDANTNTELSGTVVFSGNE
-182 AANGG
+182 AG
-187 AVAVW
+187 
-192 SDGQVSGGP
+192 
-201 KPTGSSSFILGDN
+201 
-214 ATFANNKATTQ
+214 
-225 GGAIFNANASVEVGN
+225 
-240 GAKFEENT
+240 
-248 AVNAGAISNSDSKGM
+248 
-263 IIGNDASFIK
+263 
-273 NTASNYAGAILNQ
+273 
-286 RSDLTIGSNATFTEN
+286 
-301 ASGEGHSGG
+301 
-310 AIANDGYGKLALGNN
+310 
-325 AKFTGNKSGKS
+325 
-336 GGAIYQYKTSSE
+336 
-348 NEASVTIGEGAS
+348 
-360 FVGNTAKVNGG
+360 
-371 AIASYSGNTTVGNGA
+371 
-386 EFIGNKADN
+386 N

-400 YNEAYN
+400 FVA
-406 GIDAEFAGLNNAV
+406 DASSSMEIASGAV

-444 FEDNTAETNGG
+444 FEDNTAKTNGG

-813 VRALFSHSDH
+813 IRALFSHSDH

-837 GVAMGINKQLDNRT
+837 GVAMGIDKQLDNRT

-915 DYDVESWAIQ
+915 DYDVESWAVQ

>member
-1 MKNKLLLTTALVG
+1 MIFNVRIFSTHFSGRLHRNFSRSYFMKNKLLLTTALVG
-14 VAFAIPAMANDAAS
+14 VAFALPTMAAEEWDGKTSHLIPQGE
-28 ADTSTAVGTPVYI
+28 TLVLEE
-41 NTPDQVIN
+41 N
-49 SGEEFSN
+49 SLVE
-56 LKNEGNQNA
+56 KI
-65 AAVTVDTKGSVT
+65 T
-77 IGDNVQFNGN
+77 
-87 SNANSGGAMKSLGGF
+87 
-102 EIGNNAKFSGNT
+102 NNADGI
-114 SKKGGGAL
+114 GGAL
-122 YIRQSDGTGANT
+122 STSKPKNGVENPGTLIVKSGTVFKNNT
-134 SGLAKIGDNAT
+134 AKYD
-145 FENNKAEGSGWLGGA
+145 GGA
-160 IAAEYVPGGLQ
+160 IANFGVLDIDGATFEANKSQTETTDSQPVGGGAISLGIDSKTTIKNTKFVNNETGFNGGAIGTRRTINNGDITNGSHENHSLIISDSAF
-171 IGNNAKFSGNE
+171 IGNKATGTTTDRADNKLQGGNGGAIANSFNNTQISNTVFEKNEAINGGAVYNQSLYNTNNQAQETDKGGDIKFADVTFDGNKASTNGGAIFNDANTNAELSGTVVFSGNE
-182 AANGG
+182 AG
-187 AVAVW
+187 
-192 SDGQVSGGP
+192 
-201 KPTGSSSFILGDN
+201 
-214 ATFANNKATTQ
+214 
-225 GGAIFNANASVEVGN
+225 
-240 GAKFEENT
+240 
-248 AVNAGAISNSDSKGM
+248 
-263 IIGNDASFIK
+263 
-273 NTASNYAGAILNQ
+273 
-286 RSDLTIGSNATFTEN
+286 
-301 ASGEGHSGG
+301 
-310 AIANDGYGKLALGNN
+310 
-325 AKFTGNKSGKS
+325 
-336 GGAIYQYKTSSE
+336 
-348 NEASVTIGEGAS
+348 
-360 FVGNTAKVNGG
+360 
-371 AIASYSGNTTVGNGA
+371 
-386 EFIGNKADN
+386 N

-400 YNEAYN
+400 FVA
-406 GIDAEFAGLNNAV
+406 DASSSMEIASGAV

-546 SGVVNIANAT
+546 SGVVNIANAM

-565 GGAINVDGTVK
+565 GGAINVDGTVE

-636 NTTFGEDVAITI
+636 NTTFGNDVAITI

-692 DGKVT
+692 NGKVT

-837 GVAMGINKQLDNRT
+837 GVAMGIDKQLDNRT

-915 DYDVESWAIQ
+915 DYDVESWAVQ

>member
-14 VAFAIPAMANDAAS
+14 VAFALPTMAAEEWDGKTSHLIPQGETLVLEENS
-28 ADTSTAVGTPVYI
+28 LVEKII
-41 NTPDQVIN
+41 NN
-49 SGEEFSN
+49 
-56 LKNEGNQNA
+56 
-65 AAVTVDTKGSVT
+65 VDG
-77 IGDNVQFNGN
+77 I
-87 SNANSGGAMKSLGGF
+87 
-102 EIGNNAKFSGNT
+102 
-114 SKKGGGAL
+114 GGAL
-122 YIRQSDGTGANT
+122 STSKPKNGVENPGTLIVKSGTVFKNNT
-134 SGLAKIGDNAT
+134 AKYD
-145 FENNKAEGSGWLGGA
+145 GGA
-160 IAAEYVPGGLQ
+160 IANFGVLDIDGATFEANKSQTETTDSQPVGGGAISLGIDSKTTIKNTKFVNNETGFNGGAIGTRRTINNGDITNGSHENHSLIISDSAF
-171 IGNNAKFSGNE
+171 IGNKATGTTTDRADNKLQGGNGGAIANSFNNTQISNTVFEKNEAINGGAVYNQSLYNTNNQAQETDKGGDIKFADVTFDGNKASTNGGAIFNDANTNAELSGTVVFSGNE
-182 AANGG
+182 AG
-187 AVAVW
+187 
-192 SDGQVSGGP
+192 
-201 KPTGSSSFILGDN
+201 
-214 ATFANNKATTQ
+214 
-225 GGAIFNANASVEVGN
+225 
-240 GAKFEENT
+240 
-248 AVNAGAISNSDSKGM
+248 
-263 IIGNDASFIK
+263 
-273 NTASNYAGAILNQ
+273 
-286 RSDLTIGSNATFTEN
+286 
-301 ASGEGHSGG
+301 
-310 AIANDGYGKLALGNN
+310 
-325 AKFTGNKSGKS
+325 
-336 GGAIYQYKTSSE
+336 
-348 NEASVTIGEGAS
+348 
-360 FVGNTAKVNGG
+360 
-371 AIASYSGNTTVGNGA
+371 
-386 EFIGNKADN
+386 N

-400 YNEAYN
+400 FVA
-406 GIDAEFAGLNNAV
+406 DASSSMEIASGAV

-621 GTTSFADNT
+621 GITSFADNT

-636 NTTFGEDVAITI
+636 NTTFGKDVAITI

-671 LLGENGFTLADNALY
+671 LLGGNGFTLADNALY

-697 MEQKSADEAAAS
+697 MEQKPADEAAAS

-837 GVAMGINKQLDNRT
+837 GVAMGIDKQLDNRT

-915 DYDVESWAIQ
+915 DYDVESWAVQ

>member
-1 MKNKLLLTTALVG
+1 MIFNVRIFSTHFSGRLHRNFSRSYFMKNKLLLTTALVG
-14 VAFAIPAMANDAAS
+14 VAFALPTMAAEEWDGKTSHLIPQGE
-28 ADTSTAVGTPVYI
+28 TLVLEE
-41 NTPDQVIN
+41 N
-49 SGEEFSN
+49 SLVE
-56 LKNEGNQNA
+56 KI
-65 AAVTVDTKGSVT
+65 T
-77 IGDNVQFNGN
+77 
-87 SNANSGGAMKSLGGF
+87 
-102 EIGNNAKFSGNT
+102 NNADGI
-114 SKKGGGAL
+114 GGAL
-122 YIRQSDGTGANT
+122 STSKPKNGVENPGTLIVKSGTVFKNNT
-134 SGLAKIGDNAT
+134 AKYD
-145 FENNKAEGSGWLGGA
+145 GGA
-160 IAAEYVPGGLQ
+160 IANFGVLDIDGATFEANKSQTETTDSQPVGGGAISLGIDSKTTIKNTKFVNNETGFNGGAIGTRRTINNGDITNGSHENHSLIISDSAF
-171 IGNNAKFSGNE
+171 IGNKATGTTTDRADNKLQGGNGGAIANSFNNTQISNTVFEKNEAINGGAVYNQSLYNTNNQAQETDKGGDIKFADVTFDGNKASTNGGAIFNDANTNAELSGTVVFSGNE
-182 AANGG
+182 AG
-187 AVAVW
+187 
-192 SDGQVSGGP
+192 
-201 KPTGSSSFILGDN
+201 
-214 ATFANNKATTQ
+214 
-225 GGAIFNANASVEVGN
+225 
-240 GAKFEENT
+240 
-248 AVNAGAISNSDSKGM
+248 
-263 IIGNDASFIK
+263 
-273 NTASNYAGAILNQ
+273 
-286 RSDLTIGSNATFTEN
+286 
-301 ASGEGHSGG
+301 
-310 AIANDGYGKLALGNN
+310 
-325 AKFTGNKSGKS
+325 
-336 GGAIYQYKTSSE
+336 
-348 NEASVTIGEGAS
+348 
-360 FVGNTAKVNGG
+360 
-371 AIASYSGNTTVGNGA
+371 
-386 EFIGNKADN
+386 N

-400 YNEAYN
+400 FVA
-406 GIDAEFAGLNNAV
+406 DASSSMEIASGAV

-524 TLDNVQFIGNQ
+524 TLDNVQFIGNK
-535 AANGS
+535 ATNGS

-636 NTTFGEDVAITI
+636 NTTFGKDVAITI

-671 LLGENGFTLADNALY
+671 LLGKNGFTLADNALY

-692 DGKVT
+692 NGKVT

-837 GVAMGINKQLDNRT
+837 GVAMGIDKQLDNRT

-915 DYDVESWAIQ
+915 DYDVESWAVQ

>member
-14 VAFAIPAMANDAAS
+14 VAFALPTMAAEEWDGKTSHLIPQGETLVLEENS
-28 ADTSTAVGTPVYI
+28 LVEKII
-41 NTPDQVIN
+41 NN
-49 SGEEFSN
+49 
-56 LKNEGNQNA
+56 
-65 AAVTVDTKGSVT
+65 VDG
-77 IGDNVQFNGN
+77 I
-87 SNANSGGAMKSLGGF
+87 
-102 EIGNNAKFSGNT
+102 
-114 SKKGGGAL
+114 GGAL
-122 YIRQSDGTGANT
+122 STSKPKNGVENPGTLIVKSGTVFKNNT
-134 SGLAKIGDNAT
+134 AKYD
-145 FENNKAEGSGWLGGA
+145 GGA
-160 IAAEYVPGGLQ
+160 IANFGVLDIDGATFEANKSQTETTDSQPVGGGAISLGIDSKTTIKNTKFVNNVTGFNGGAIGTRRTINNGDITNGSHENHSLIISDSAF
-171 IGNNAKFSGNE
+171 IGNKATGTTTDQADNKLQGGNGGAIANSFNNTQISNTVFEKNEAINGGAVYNQSLYNTNNQAQETDKGGDIKFADVTFDGNKASTNGGAIFNDANTNAELSGTVVFSGNE
-182 AANGG
+182 AG
-187 AVAVW
+187 
-192 SDGQVSGGP
+192 
-201 KPTGSSSFILGDN
+201 
-214 ATFANNKATTQ
+214 
-225 GGAIFNANASVEVGN
+225 
-240 GAKFEENT
+240 
-248 AVNAGAISNSDSKGM
+248 
-263 IIGNDASFIK
+263 
-273 NTASNYAGAILNQ
+273 
-286 RSDLTIGSNATFTEN
+286 
-301 ASGEGHSGG
+301 
-310 AIANDGYGKLALGNN
+310 
-325 AKFTGNKSGKS
+325 
-336 GGAIYQYKTSSE
+336 
-348 NEASVTIGEGAS
+348 
-360 FVGNTAKVNGG
+360 
-371 AIASYSGNTTVGNGA
+371 
-386 EFIGNKADN
+386 N

-400 YNEAYN
+400 FVA
-406 GIDAEFAGLNNAV
+406 DASSSMEIASGAV

-535 AANGS
+535 AADGS

-837 GVAMGINKQLDNRT
+837 GVAMGIDKQLDNRT

-915 DYDVESWAIQ
+915 DYDVESWAVQ

>member
-14 VAFAIPAMANDAAS
+14 VAFAMPTMAAEEWDRKTSYLIPQGE
-28 ADTSTAVGTPVYI
+28 TLVLEE
-41 NTPDQVIN
+41 N
-49 SGEEFSN
+49 SLVEN
-56 LKNEGNQNA
+56 I
-65 AAVTVDTKGSVT
+65 T
-77 IGDNVQFNGN
+77 
-87 SNANSGGAMKSLGGF
+87 
-102 EIGNNAKFSGNT
+102 NNADGI
-114 SKKGGGAL
+114 GGAL
-122 YIRQSDGTGANT
+122 STSKPKNGVENPGTLIVKSGTVFKNNT
-134 SGLAKIGDNAT
+134 AKYD
-145 FENNKAEGSGWLGGA
+145 GGA
-160 IAAEYVPGGLQ
+160 IANFGVLDIDGATFEANKSQTETTDSQPVGGGAISLGIDSKTTIKNTKFVNNETGFNGGAIGTRRTINNGDITNGSHENHSLIISDSAF
-171 IGNNAKFSGNE
+171 IGNKATGTTTDRADNKLQGGNGGAIANTFNNTQISNTVFEKNEAINGGAVYNQSLFNTNNQTQENDKGGDIKFADVTFDGNKASTNGGAIFNDANTNTELSGTVVFSGNE
-182 AANGG
+182 AG
-187 AVAVW
+187 
-192 SDGQVSGGP
+192 
-201 KPTGSSSFILGDN
+201 
-214 ATFANNKATTQ
+214 
-225 GGAIFNANASVEVGN
+225 
-240 GAKFEENT
+240 
-248 AVNAGAISNSDSKGM
+248 
-263 IIGNDASFIK
+263 
-273 NTASNYAGAILNQ
+273 
-286 RSDLTIGSNATFTEN
+286 
-301 ASGEGHSGG
+301 
-310 AIANDGYGKLALGNN
+310 
-325 AKFTGNKSGKS
+325 
-336 GGAIYQYKTSSE
+336 
-348 NEASVTIGEGAS
+348 
-360 FVGNTAKVNGG
+360 
-371 AIASYSGNTTVGNGA
+371 
-386 EFIGNKADN
+386 N

-400 YNEAYN
+400 FVA
-406 GIDAEFAGLNNAV
+406 DASSSMEIASGAV

-431 YNKGNLGTLDGVT
+431 YNKGNLGALDGVT

-565 GGAINVDGTVK
+565 GGAINVDGTVE

-636 NTTFGEDVAITI
+636 NTTFGNDVAITI

-837 GVAMGINKQLDNRT
+837 GVAMGIDKQLDNRT

-915 DYDVESWAIQ
+915 DYDVESWAVQ

>member
-14 VAFAIPAMANDAAS
+14 VAFAMPTMAAEEWDGKTSHLIPQGE
-28 ADTSTAVGTPVYI
+28 TLVLEE
-41 NTPDQVIN
+41 N
-49 SGEEFSN
+49 SLVEN
-56 LKNEGNQNA
+56 I
-65 AAVTVDTKGSVT
+65 T
-77 IGDNVQFNGN
+77 
-87 SNANSGGAMKSLGGF
+87 
-102 EIGNNAKFSGNT
+102 NNADGI
-114 SKKGGGAL
+114 GGAL
-122 YIRQSDGTGANT
+122 STSKPKNGVENPGTLIVKSGTVFKNNT
-134 SGLAKIGDNAT
+134 AKYD
-145 FENNKAEGSGWLGGA
+145 GGA
-160 IAAEYVPGGLQ
+160 IANFGVLDIDGATFKENKSQTETTDSQPVGGGAISLGIDSKTTIKNTKFVNNETGFNGGAIGTRRTINNGDITNGSHENHSLIISDSAF
-171 IGNNAKFSGNE
+171 IGNKATGTTTDRADNKLQGGNGGAIANSFNNTQISNTVFEKNEAINGGAVYNQSLYNTNNQAQETDKGGDIKFADVTFDGNKASTNGGAIFNDANTNAELSGTVVFSGNE
-182 AANGG
+182 AG
-187 AVAVW
+187 
-192 SDGQVSGGP
+192 
-201 KPTGSSSFILGDN
+201 
-214 ATFANNKATTQ
+214 
-225 GGAIFNANASVEVGN
+225 
-240 GAKFEENT
+240 
-248 AVNAGAISNSDSKGM
+248 
-263 IIGNDASFIK
+263 
-273 NTASNYAGAILNQ
+273 
-286 RSDLTIGSNATFTEN
+286 
-301 ASGEGHSGG
+301 
-310 AIANDGYGKLALGNN
+310 
-325 AKFTGNKSGKS
+325 
-336 GGAIYQYKTSSE
+336 
-348 NEASVTIGEGAS
+348 
-360 FVGNTAKVNGG
+360 
-371 AIASYSGNTTVGNGA
+371 
-386 EFIGNKADN
+386 N

-400 YNEAYN
+400 FVA
-406 GIDAEFAGLNNAV
+406 DASSSMEIASGAV

-524 TLDNVQFIGNQ
+524 TLDNVQFIGNK
-535 AANGS
+535 ATNGS

-636 NTTFGEDVAITI
+636 NTTFGKDVAITI

-671 LLGENGFTLADNALY
+671 LLGKNGFTLADNALY

-692 DGKVT
+692 NGKVT

-837 GVAMGINKQLDNRT
+837 GVAMGIDKQLDNRT

-915 DYDVESWAIQ
+915 DYDVESWAVQ

>member
-14 VAFAIPAMANDAAS
+14 VAFAMPTMAAEEWDGK
-28 ADTSTAVGTPVYI
+28 TSHLILQGETLVLEE
-41 NTPDQVIN
+41 N
-49 SGEEFSN
+49 SLVEN
-56 LKNEGNQNA
+56 I
-65 AAVTVDTKGSVT
+65 T
-77 IGDNVQFNGN
+77 
-87 SNANSGGAMKSLGGF
+87 
-102 EIGNNAKFSGNT
+102 NNADGI
-114 SKKGGGAL
+114 GGAL
-122 YIRQSDGTGANT
+122 STSKPKNGVENPGTLIVKSGTVFKNNT
-134 SGLAKIGDNAT
+134 AKYD
-145 FENNKAEGSGWLGGA
+145 GGA
-160 IAAEYVPGGLQ
+160 IANFGVLDIDGATFKENKSQTETTDSQPVGGGAISLGIDSKTTIKNTKFVNNETGFNGGAIGTRRTINNGDITNGSHENHSLIISDSAF
-171 IGNNAKFSGNE
+171 IGNKATGTTTDRADNKLQGGNGGAIANSFNNTQISNTVFEKNEAINGGAVYNQSLYNTNNQAQETDKGGDIKFADVTFDGNKASTNGGAIFNDANTNAELSGTVVFSGNE
-182 AANGG
+182 AG
-187 AVAVW
+187 
-192 SDGQVSGGP
+192 
-201 KPTGSSSFILGDN
+201 
-214 ATFANNKATTQ
+214 
-225 GGAIFNANASVEVGN
+225 
-240 GAKFEENT
+240 
-248 AVNAGAISNSDSKGM
+248 
-263 IIGNDASFIK
+263 
-273 NTASNYAGAILNQ
+273 
-286 RSDLTIGSNATFTEN
+286 
-301 ASGEGHSGG
+301 
-310 AIANDGYGKLALGNN
+310 
-325 AKFTGNKSGKS
+325 
-336 GGAIYQYKTSSE
+336 
-348 NEASVTIGEGAS
+348 
-360 FVGNTAKVNGG
+360 
-371 AIASYSGNTTVGNGA
+371 
-386 EFIGNKADN
+386 N

-400 YNEAYN
+400 FVA
-406 GIDAEFAGLNNAV
+406 DASSSMEIASGAV

-837 GVAMGINKQLDNRT
+837 GVAMGIDKQLDNRT

-915 DYDVESWAIQ
+915 DYDVESWAVQ

>member
-14 VAFAIPAMANDAAS
+14 VAFALPTMAAEEWDGKTSHLIPQGE
-28 ADTSTAVGTPVYI
+28 TLVLEE
-41 NTPDQVIN
+41 N
-49 SGEEFSN
+49 SLVEN
-56 LKNEGNQNA
+56 I
-65 AAVTVDTKGSVT
+65 T
-77 IGDNVQFNGN
+77 
-87 SNANSGGAMKSLGGF
+87 
-102 EIGNNAKFSGNT
+102 NNADGI
-114 SKKGGGAL
+114 GGAL
-122 YIRQSDGTGANT
+122 STSKPKNGVENPGTLIVK
-134 SGLAKIGDNAT
+134 SGTVFKNNMAKYD
-145 FENNKAEGSGWLGGA
+145 GGA
-160 IAAEYVPGGLQ
+160 IANFGVLDIDGATFEANKSQTETTDSQPVGGGAISLGIDSKTTIKNTKFVNNETGFNGGAIGTRRTINNGDITNGSHENHSLIISDSAF
-171 IGNNAKFSGNE
+171 IGNKATGTTTDRADNKLQGGNGGAIANSFNNTQISNTVFEKNEAINGGAVYNQSLYNTNNQAQETDKGGDIKFADVTFDGNKASTNGGAIFNDANTNAELSGTVVFSGNE
-182 AANGG
+182 AG
-187 AVAVW
+187 
-192 SDGQVSGGP
+192 
-201 KPTGSSSFILGDN
+201 
-214 ATFANNKATTQ
+214 
-225 GGAIFNANASVEVGN
+225 
-240 GAKFEENT
+240 
-248 AVNAGAISNSDSKGM
+248 
-263 IIGNDASFIK
+263 
-273 NTASNYAGAILNQ
+273 
-286 RSDLTIGSNATFTEN
+286 
-301 ASGEGHSGG
+301 
-310 AIANDGYGKLALGNN
+310 
-325 AKFTGNKSGKS
+325 
-336 GGAIYQYKTSSE
+336 
-348 NEASVTIGEGAS
+348 
-360 FVGNTAKVNGG
+360 
-371 AIASYSGNTTVGNGA
+371 
-386 EFIGNKADN
+386 N

-400 YNEAYN
+400 
-406 GIDAEFAGLNNAV
+406 FVAGASSSMEIASGAV
-419 FKSNSAKLGGAI
+419 FKRNSAKLGGAI

-444 FEDNTAETNGG
+444 FEDNTAKTNGG

-504 IAEKG
+504 IAKNG

-586 KVGDKLN
+586 KVGDELN

-599 NNGQAKVDVSGT
+599 ANGQAQVDVSGT

-837 GVAMGINKQLDNRT
+837 GVAMGIDKQLDNRT

-915 DYDVESWAIQ
+915 DYDVESWAVQ

>member
-1 MKNKLLLTTALVG
+1 MIFNVRIFSTHFSGRLHRNYSRSYFMKNKLLLTTALVG
-14 VAFAIPAMANDAAS
+14 VAFAMPTMAAEEWDGKTSHLIPQGE
-28 ADTSTAVGTPVYI
+28 TLVLEE
-41 NTPDQVIN
+41 N
-49 SGEEFSN
+49 SLVEN
-56 LKNEGNQNA
+56 I
-65 AAVTVDTKGSVT
+65 T
-77 IGDNVQFNGN
+77 
-87 SNANSGGAMKSLGGF
+87 
-102 EIGNNAKFSGNT
+102 NNADGI
-114 SKKGGGAL
+114 GGAL
-122 YIRQSDGTGANT
+122 STSKPKNGVENPGTLIVKSGTVFKNNT
-134 SGLAKIGDNAT
+134 AKYD
-145 FENNKAEGSGWLGGA
+145 GGA
-160 IAAEYVPGGLQ
+160 IANFGVLDIDGATFKENKSQTETTDSQPVGGGAISLGIDSKTTIKNTKFVNNETGFNGGAIGTRRTINNGDITNGSHENHSLIISDSAF
-171 IGNNAKFSGNE
+171 IGNKATGTTTDRADNKLQGGNGGAIANSFNNTQISNTVFEKNEAINGGAVYNQSLYNTNNQAQETDKGGDIKFADVTFDGNKASTNGGAIFNDANTNAELSGTVVFSGNE
-182 AANGG
+182 AG
-187 AVAVW
+187 
-192 SDGQVSGGP
+192 
-201 KPTGSSSFILGDN
+201 
-214 ATFANNKATTQ
+214 
-225 GGAIFNANASVEVGN
+225 
-240 GAKFEENT
+240 
-248 AVNAGAISNSDSKGM
+248 
-263 IIGNDASFIK
+263 
-273 NTASNYAGAILNQ
+273 
-286 RSDLTIGSNATFTEN
+286 
-301 ASGEGHSGG
+301 
-310 AIANDGYGKLALGNN
+310 
-325 AKFTGNKSGKS
+325 
-336 GGAIYQYKTSSE
+336 
-348 NEASVTIGEGAS
+348 
-360 FVGNTAKVNGG
+360 
-371 AIASYSGNTTVGNGA
+371 
-386 EFIGNKADN
+386 N

-400 YNEAYN
+400 FVA
-406 GIDAEFAGLNNAV
+406 DASSSMEIASGAV

-837 GVAMGINKQLDNRT
+837 GVAMGIDKQLDNRT

-915 DYDVESWAIQ
+915 DYDVESWAVQ

>member
-1 MKNKLLLTTALVG
+1 MIFNVRIFSTHFSGRLHRNFSRSYFMKNKLLLTTALVG
-14 VAFAIPAMANDAAS
+14 VAFAMPTMAAEEWDGKTSHLIPQGETLVLEENS
-28 ADTSTAVGTPVYI
+28 LVEKII
-41 NTPDQVIN
+41 NN
-49 SGEEFSN
+49 
-56 LKNEGNQNA
+56 
-65 AAVTVDTKGSVT
+65 VDG
-77 IGDNVQFNGN
+77 I
-87 SNANSGGAMKSLGGF
+87 
-102 EIGNNAKFSGNT
+102 
-114 SKKGGGAL
+114 GGAL
-122 YIRQSDGTGANT
+122 STSKPKNGVENPGTLIVKSGTVFKNNT
-134 SGLAKIGDNAT
+134 AKYD
-145 FENNKAEGSGWLGGA
+145 GGA
-160 IAAEYVPGGLQ
+160 IANFGVLDIDGATFEANKSQTETTDSQPVGGGAISLGIDSKTTIKNTKFVNNETGFNGGAIGTRRTINNGDITNGSHENHSLIISDSAF
-171 IGNNAKFSGNE
+171 IGNKATGTTTDRADNKLQGGNGGAIANSFNNTQISNTVFEKNEAINGGAVYNQSLYNTNNQAQETDKGGDIKFADVTFDGNKASTNGGAIFNDANTNAELSGTVVFSGNE
-182 AANGG
+182 AG
-187 AVAVW
+187 
-192 SDGQVSGGP
+192 
-201 KPTGSSSFILGDN
+201 
-214 ATFANNKATTQ
+214 
-225 GGAIFNANASVEVGN
+225 
-240 GAKFEENT
+240 
-248 AVNAGAISNSDSKGM
+248 
-263 IIGNDASFIK
+263 
-273 NTASNYAGAILNQ
+273 
-286 RSDLTIGSNATFTEN
+286 
-301 ASGEGHSGG
+301 
-310 AIANDGYGKLALGNN
+310 
-325 AKFTGNKSGKS
+325 
-336 GGAIYQYKTSSE
+336 
-348 NEASVTIGEGAS
+348 
-360 FVGNTAKVNGG
+360 
-371 AIASYSGNTTVGNGA
+371 
-386 EFIGNKADN
+386 N

-400 YNEAYN
+400 FVA
-406 GIDAEFAGLNNAV
+406 DASSSMEIASGAV

-504 IAEKG
+504 IAKKG

-636 NTTFGEDVAITI
+636 NTTFGKDVAITI

-837 GVAMGINKQLDNRT
+837 GVAMGIDKQLDNRT

-915 DYDVESWAIQ
+915 DYDVESWAVQ

-974 VGAKVAKDYALDSDT
+974 VGAKVAEDYALDSDT

>member
-14 VAFAIPAMANDAAS
+14 VAFALPTMAAEEWDGKTSHLIPQGETLVLEENS
-28 ADTSTAVGTPVYI
+28 LVEKII
-41 NTPDQVIN
+41 NN
-49 SGEEFSN
+49 
-56 LKNEGNQNA
+56 
-65 AAVTVDTKGSVT
+65 VDG
-77 IGDNVQFNGN
+77 I
-87 SNANSGGAMKSLGGF
+87 
-102 EIGNNAKFSGNT
+102 
-114 SKKGGGAL
+114 GGAL
-122 YIRQSDGTGANT
+122 STSKPKNGVENPGTLIVKSGTVFKNNT
-134 SGLAKIGDNAT
+134 AKYD
-145 FENNKAEGSGWLGGA
+145 GGA
-160 IAAEYVPGGLQ
+160 IANFGVLDIDGATFEANKSQTETTDSQPVGGGAISLGIDSKTTIKNTKFVNNETGFNGGAIGTRRTINNGDITNGSHENHSLIISDSAF
-171 IGNNAKFSGNE
+171 IGNKATGTTTDRADNKLQGGNGGAIANSFNNTQISNTVFEKNEAINGGAVYNQSLYNTNNQAQETDKGGDIKFADVTFDGNKASTNGGAIFNDANTNAELSGTVVFSGNE
-182 AANGG
+182 AG
-187 AVAVW
+187 
-192 SDGQVSGGP
+192 
-201 KPTGSSSFILGDN
+201 
-214 ATFANNKATTQ
+214 
-225 GGAIFNANASVEVGN
+225 
-240 GAKFEENT
+240 
-248 AVNAGAISNSDSKGM
+248 
-263 IIGNDASFIK
+263 
-273 NTASNYAGAILNQ
+273 
-286 RSDLTIGSNATFTEN
+286 
-301 ASGEGHSGG
+301 
-310 AIANDGYGKLALGNN
+310 
-325 AKFTGNKSGKS
+325 
-336 GGAIYQYKTSSE
+336 
-348 NEASVTIGEGAS
+348 
-360 FVGNTAKVNGG
+360 
-371 AIASYSGNTTVGNGA
+371 
-386 EFIGNKADN
+386 N

-400 YNEAYN
+400 FVA
-406 GIDAEFAGLNNAV
+406 DASSSMEIASGAV

-462 GKIASIT
+462 GTIASIT

-636 NTTFGEDVAITI
+636 NTTFGNDVAITI

-692 DGKVT
+692 NGKVT

-837 GVAMGINKQLDNRT
+837 GVAMGIDKQLDNRT

-915 DYDVESWAIQ
+915 DYDVESWAVQ

>member
-14 VAFAIPAMANDAAS
+14 VAFAMPTMAAEEWDRKTSYLIPQGE
-28 ADTSTAVGTPVYI
+28 TLVLEE
-41 NTPDQVIN
+41 N
-49 SGEEFSN
+49 SLVEN
-56 LKNEGNQNA
+56 I
-65 AAVTVDTKGSVT
+65 T
-77 IGDNVQFNGN
+77 
-87 SNANSGGAMKSLGGF
+87 
-102 EIGNNAKFSGNT
+102 NNADGI
-114 SKKGGGAL
+114 GGAL
-122 YIRQSDGTGANT
+122 STSKPKNGVENPGTLIVKSGTVFKNNT
-134 SGLAKIGDNAT
+134 AKYD
-145 FENNKAEGSGWLGGA
+145 GGA
-160 IAAEYVPGGLQ
+160 IANFGVLDIDGATFEANKSQTETTDSQPVGGGAISLGIDSKTTIKNTKFVNNETGFNGGAIGTRRTINNGDITNGSHENHSLIISDSAF
-171 IGNNAKFSGNE
+171 IGNKATGTTTDRADNKLQGGNGGAIANTFNNTQISNTVFEKNEAINGGAVYNQSLFNTNNQTQENDKGGDIKFADVTFDGNKASTNGGAIFNDANTNTELSGTVVFSGNE
-182 AANGG
+182 AG
-187 AVAVW
+187 
-192 SDGQVSGGP
+192 
-201 KPTGSSSFILGDN
+201 
-214 ATFANNKATTQ
+214 
-225 GGAIFNANASVEVGN
+225 
-240 GAKFEENT
+240 
-248 AVNAGAISNSDSKGM
+248 
-263 IIGNDASFIK
+263 
-273 NTASNYAGAILNQ
+273 
-286 RSDLTIGSNATFTEN
+286 
-301 ASGEGHSGG
+301 
-310 AIANDGYGKLALGNN
+310 
-325 AKFTGNKSGKS
+325 
-336 GGAIYQYKTSSE
+336 
-348 NEASVTIGEGAS
+348 
-360 FVGNTAKVNGG
+360 
-371 AIASYSGNTTVGNGA
+371 
-386 EFIGNKADN
+386 N

-400 YNEAYN
+400 FVA
-406 GIDAEFAGLNNAV
+406 DASSSMEIASGAV

-444 FEDNTAETNGG
+444 FEDNTAKTNGG

-692 DGKVT
+692 NGKVT

-782 FSAVSDELNGTSA
+782 FSVVSDELNGTSA

-837 GVAMGINKQLDNRT
+837 GVAMGIDKQLDNRT

-915 DYDVESWAIQ
+915 DYDVESWAVQ

>member
-14 VAFAIPAMANDAAS
+14 VAFALPTMAAEEWDGKTSHLIPQGETLVLEENS
-28 ADTSTAVGTPVYI
+28 LVEKII
-41 NTPDQVIN
+41 NN
-49 SGEEFSN
+49 
-56 LKNEGNQNA
+56 
-65 AAVTVDTKGSVT
+65 VDG
-77 IGDNVQFNGN
+77 I
-87 SNANSGGAMKSLGGF
+87 
-102 EIGNNAKFSGNT
+102 
-114 SKKGGGAL
+114 GGAL
-122 YIRQSDGTGANT
+122 STSKLKNGVENPGTLIVKSGTVFKNNT
-134 SGLAKIGDNAT
+134 AKYD
-145 FENNKAEGSGWLGGA
+145 GGA
-160 IAAEYVPGGLQ
+160 IANFGVLDIDGATFEANKSQTETTDSQPVGGGAISLGIDSKTTIKNTKFVNNETGFNGGAIGTRRTINNGDITNGSHENHSLIISDSAF
-171 IGNNAKFSGNE
+171 IGNKATGTTTDRADNKLQGGNGGAIANSFNNTQISNTVFEKNEAINGGAVYNQSLYNTNNQAQETDKGGDIKFADVTFDGNKASTNGGAIFNDANTNAELSGTVVFSGNE
-182 AANGG
+182 AG
-187 AVAVW
+187 
-192 SDGQVSGGP
+192 
-201 KPTGSSSFILGDN
+201 
-214 ATFANNKATTQ
+214 
-225 GGAIFNANASVEVGN
+225 
-240 GAKFEENT
+240 
-248 AVNAGAISNSDSKGM
+248 
-263 IIGNDASFIK
+263 
-273 NTASNYAGAILNQ
+273 
-286 RSDLTIGSNATFTEN
+286 
-301 ASGEGHSGG
+301 
-310 AIANDGYGKLALGNN
+310 
-325 AKFTGNKSGKS
+325 
-336 GGAIYQYKTSSE
+336 
-348 NEASVTIGEGAS
+348 
-360 FVGNTAKVNGG
+360 
-371 AIASYSGNTTVGNGA
+371 
-386 EFIGNKADN
+386 N

-400 YNEAYN
+400 FVA
-406 GIDAEFAGLNNAV
+406 DASSSMEIASGAV

-621 GTTSFADNT
+621 GITSFADNT

-636 NTTFGEDVAITI
+636 NTTFGKDVAITI

-671 LLGENGFTLADNALY
+671 LLGGNGFTLADNALY

-697 MEQKSADEAAAS
+697 MEQKPADEAAAS

-837 GVAMGINKQLDNRT
+837 GVAMGIDKQLDNRT

-915 DYDVESWAIQ
+915 DYDVESWAVQ

-965 NDSDILTAI
+965 NESDILTAI

>member
-14 VAFAIPAMANDAAS
+14 VAFAMPTMAAEEWDGKTSHLIPQGETLVLEENS
-28 ADTSTAVGTPVYI
+28 LVEKII
-41 NTPDQVIN
+41 NN
-49 SGEEFSN
+49 
-56 LKNEGNQNA
+56 
-65 AAVTVDTKGSVT
+65 VDG
-77 IGDNVQFNGN
+77 I
-87 SNANSGGAMKSLGGF
+87 
-102 EIGNNAKFSGNT
+102 
-114 SKKGGGAL
+114 GGAL
-122 YIRQSDGTGANT
+122 STSKPKNGVENPGTLIVKSGTVFKNNT
-134 SGLAKIGDNAT
+134 AKYD
-145 FENNKAEGSGWLGGA
+145 GGA
-160 IAAEYVPGGLQ
+160 IANFGVLDIDGATFEANKSQTETTDSQPVGGGAISLGIDSKTTIKNTKFVNNVTGFNGGAIGTRRTINNGDITNGSHENHSLIISDSAF
-171 IGNNAKFSGNE
+171 IGNKATGTTTDRADNKLQGGNGGAIANSFNNTQISNTVFEKNEAINGGAVYNQSLYNTNNQAQETDKGGDIKFADVTFDGNKASTNGGAIFNDANTNAELSGTVVFSGNE
-182 AANGG
+182 AG
-187 AVAVW
+187 
-192 SDGQVSGGP
+192 
-201 KPTGSSSFILGDN
+201 
-214 ATFANNKATTQ
+214 
-225 GGAIFNANASVEVGN
+225 
-240 GAKFEENT
+240 
-248 AVNAGAISNSDSKGM
+248 
-263 IIGNDASFIK
+263 
-273 NTASNYAGAILNQ
+273 
-286 RSDLTIGSNATFTEN
+286 
-301 ASGEGHSGG
+301 
-310 AIANDGYGKLALGNN
+310 
-325 AKFTGNKSGKS
+325 
-336 GGAIYQYKTSSE
+336 
-348 NEASVTIGEGAS
+348 
-360 FVGNTAKVNGG
+360 
-371 AIASYSGNTTVGNGA
+371 
-386 EFIGNKADN
+386 N

-400 YNEAYN
+400 
-406 GIDAEFAGLNNAV
+406 FVAGASSSMEIASGAV

-462 GKIASIT
+462 GTIASIT

-482 GAAIYNKGGE
+482 GAAIYNKGGK

-565 GGAINVDGTVK
+565 GGAINVDGTVE

-671 LLGENGFTLADNALY
+671 LLGEDGNTFTLADNALY

-837 GVAMGINKQLDNRT
+837 GVAMGIDKQLDNRT

-915 DYDVESWAIQ
+915 DYDVESWAVQ